1 MKKYNCDITT
11 SIALKQTNLNQK
23 SSKQALPK
31 KDEPIK
37 FIENLDILLAQEEKQ
52 LEQHNNLNDN
62 SSSNQSHLIRFDS
75 QTSQQHTP
83 SKLQALTQ
91 VNSMRNFYFIFSFKN
106 FL

>member
-11 SIALKQTNLNQK
+11 SVALKQTNLNQK
-23 SSKQALPK
+23 SSKPALQK

-52 LEQHNNLNDN
+52 LEQHHMLNEN
-62 SSSNQSHLIRFDS
+62 STSNQSQLIRFDS

-83 SKLQALTQ
+83 SKLHALTQ
-91 VNSMRNFYFIFSFKN
+91 VNSIRNFYFIFSFKY